1 MAAAT
6 LGRARGLA
14 QITKRVA
21 RIDGLC
27 LDRTMRAA
35 VLCLGLAL
43 ALAATGPALAADLTV
58 SVRSPGGK
66 PVPDAVV
73 TVYPA
78 SGVPQGAIRF
88 DWPLRMAQHN
98 RQFEPFVLVVPAGG
112 VVAFPNQDEVR
123 HEVYSFSP
131 AHPFQLK
138 LYGRDETRTV
148 RFEKPGVIAL
158 GCNIHD
164 QMVAF
169 IKVVDTP
176 YAAKTDAA
184 GEVTL
189 HGLPTGEVSVHVW
202 HPYLKGGLD
211 DVVSPA
217 TLHAGGD
224 HQSVT
229 LDVRAVERRSGPN

>member
-1 MAAAT
+1 M
-6 LGRARGLA
+6 RVLA
-14 QITKRVA
+14 FV
-21 RIDGLC
+21 
-27 LDRTMRAA
+27 
-35 VLCLGLAL
+35 LAL
-43 ALAATGPALAADLTV
+43 LAAGPVAAADLTV
-58 SVRSPGGK
+58 SVRGPAGK

-78 SGVPQGAIRF
+78 GGVPGGPIHF

-123 HEVYSFSP
+123 HEVYSFSL

-138 LYGRDETRTV
+138 LYGKDETRTV
-148 RFEKPGVIAL
+148 RFEKVGVIAL

-164 QMVAF
+164 QMVSF

-184 GEVTL
+184 GDVVL
-189 HGLPTGEVSVHVW
+189 HGLPAGAVSIHVW

-211 DVVSPA
+211 EVTRPA
-217 TLHAGGD
+217 TLHASGD
-224 HQSVT
+224 HEVMT
-229 LDVRAVERRSGPN
+229 IDVRTVVRRSGTY